1 MRTRI
6 FVALLAV
13 LGLGTARLTAQNTNA
28 NAGASAGYVVIVN
41 ESNYL
46 TSLSAQ
52 EVARLFTKQTVRWTT
67 GQAVTPVDLRAD
79 APAREQFSRD
89 VMGKSTAEVKA
100 YWQTI
105 IFSGRGIPPMEAP
118 SEATVVQFVRATPGA
133 IAYVSASTPLGD
145 GIRVVRVR
153 N

>member
-6 FVALLAV
+6 LVALLAV
-13 LGLGTARLTAQNTNA
+13 LGLGTARLTAQNN
-28 NAGASAGYVVIVN
+28 AGYVVIVN

-46 TSLSAQ
+46 TSVSPSELS
-52 EVARLFTKQTVRWTT
+52 RLFTKQTVRWTT

-79 APAREQFSRD
+79 SPAREQFSHE

-100 YWQTI
+100 YWQTV

-118 SEATVVQFVRATPGA
+118 NEATVVQFVRATPGA
-133 IAYVSASTPLGD
+133 IAYVSAGTPLGD
-145 GIRVVRVR
+145 GVRVVRVR